1 MIMQCD
7 ERGGDSGE
15 GDRIDSR
22 VDGAANASRRSDHT
36 IMVDIEDSIVA
47 VAVFSGREE
56 HVGLGVLYYAALLSA
71 ICACPSS
78 FPHCKCKCK
87 LDELS
92 FRSFIS
98 QGCVGK

>member
-1 MIMQCD
+1 MPR
-7 ERGGDSGE
+7 EE
-15 GDRIDSR
+15 
-22 VDGAANASRRSDHT
+22 DHT
-36 IMVDIEDSIVA
+36 IIVDIEDSIV
-47 VAVFSGREE
+47 VVVVVVVVVVTGREK
-56 HVGLGVLYYAALLSA
+56 HGDDDGDDVGLGVLYAALLSA

-98 QGCVGK
+98 QGCVR

>member
-1 MIMQCD
+1 M
-7 ERGGDSGE
+7 GGE
-15 GDRIDSR
+15 GREGRGIEK

-36 IMVDIEDSIVA
+36 IMVDIEDSIAA
-47 VAVFSGREE
+47 VLTGREE

-78 FPHCKCKCK
+78 CVPHCKCN

-92 FRSFIS
+92 FRSFVS
-98 QGCVGK
+98 KGCVDREEVTVTFVICT